1 MTSLDYTPVSHPTIN
16 GTYRVVMRKT
26 DDGEYVIHVAQYQVR
41 RYTDDTLPDR
51 VKSMLSMIHAFPQRL
66 REAWMVGSSDMFI
79 NNQTP
84 ELNDIGWQV
93 TKNLYILVLDQEYL
107 FQMWGNKI

>member
-1 MTSLDYTPVSHPTIN
+1 MTMLDYTPVSHPNMN
-16 GTYRVVMRKT
+16 GTYRVAMRKT
-26 DDGEYVIHVAQYQVR
+26 EDGEYVIHVAQYQVR
-41 RYTDDTLPDR
+41 CYTDDTLPDR
-51 VKSMLSMIHAFPQRL
+51 VKSMLSMIHAFPQQL
-66 REAWMVGSSDMFI
+66 RESWNVGSSDMFI